1 MYDLFDRVLN
11 THLASYSKK
20 EQGSL
25 GRKNPRCIIDS
36 KGFQKI
42 DDKTCTWSAAY
53 KCKMTVGYLNKG
65 TKLDGREVKLKLS
78 VLKSV
83 CITNNWIL

>member
-25 GRKNPRCIIDS
+25 GRKKPRCFIDS

-42 DDKTCTWSAAY
+42 DDKP
-53 KCKMTVGYLNKG
+53 V
-65 TKLDGREVKLKLS
+65 LDLLPTSVK
-78 VLKSV
+78 
-83 CITNNWIL
+83 